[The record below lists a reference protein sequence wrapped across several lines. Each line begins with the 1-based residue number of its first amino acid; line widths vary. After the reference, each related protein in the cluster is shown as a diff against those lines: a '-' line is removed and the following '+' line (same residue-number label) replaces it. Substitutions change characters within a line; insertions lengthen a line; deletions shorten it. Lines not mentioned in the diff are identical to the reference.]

1 MPSLFSLRE
10 LIFPENFP
18 DAFPHNSPV
27 PSEHGAGTALERL
40 QRPGQ
45 VAPALAAFA
54 VSTTVGLRSG
64 KREQQVVKTDPGD
77 HGWQCQLRSLAAT
90 TTSFRAAG
98 AAGAWVPERASLVSA
113 GERRCGGAGGR
124 DRDSGA
130 LLPLA
135 SLWQHFAQGWE
146 AGRTARLQLGSPP
159 ARLLSFAGSKGV
171 LCRDKRV
178 GGPGYPRKETAHKGW
193 RETNIRKVTPPSC
206 GVKSGVFC
214 LLCMS
219 CSALSPDPDE
229 GSQGYLVL
237 GGR

>member
-1 MPSLFSLRE
+1 M
-10 LIFPENFP
+10 
-18 DAFPHNSPV
+18 
-27 PSEHGAGTALERL
+27 
-40 QRPGQ
+40 
-45 VAPALAAFA
+45 
-54 VSTTVGLRSG
+54 
-64 KREQQVVKTDPGD
+64 KVKTDPGD

-178 GGPGYPRKETAHKGW
+178 GGPEEG
-193 RETNIRKVTPPSC
+193 N
-206 GVKSGVFC
+206 
-214 LLCMS
+214 
-219 CSALSPDPDE
+219 
-229 GSQGYLVL
+229 GSQGPE
-237 GGR
+237 RN